1 MPVLLAPTVPPTGIS
16 GGGKGAVEEQEKSF
30 RVSGKKSHGVL
41 TPVHTAHKHM
51 FASGTDLHIASSEH
65 GLYFGQDVL
74 ARVACFHHGAPR
86 CAESCSWGKKKARE
100 LDEQREEGESEGRGR
115 GEMANTVVPV
125 EVWPSV
131 WGLVVPPRCEPT
143 AAELEALKV
152 FRAVCK
158 DWRRA
163 MDQHCLKVVHSIQ
176 EPRSASTCVPLLPG
190 DTSPPA
196 GIAYRMA
203 QDWVVLAVV
212 SAARHSNDDEQRLP
226 EMRQEFLTSPPMY
239 VYRMVYDLI
248 GIGAPGGSPMKCALR
263 SDGPSVV
270 RWQRIGATRPQH
282 GRLLR
287 NAGLSIALQSGTEF
301 TRKQWDVFDCR
312 LVHNEGMI
320 DFLRHDD
327 FICSGSYYFRPVTVM
342 EEGDEFFMWPAP
354 KTSTSTD
361 CDRRRA
367 LFAKNRTAFATN
379 VCKRIMHVL
388 RSHADTQRDGGR
400 RAPPS
405 IESLIK
411 KVELAITRP
420 YFEI

>member
-1 MPVLLAPTVPPTGIS
+1 
-16 GGGKGAVEEQEKSF
+16 
-30 RVSGKKSHGVL
+30 
-41 TPVHTAHKHM
+41 
-51 FASGTDLHIASSEH
+51 
-65 GLYFGQDVL
+65 
-74 ARVACFHHGAPR
+74 
-86 CAESCSWGKKKARE
+86 
-100 LDEQREEGESEGRGR
+100 
-115 GEMANTVVPV
+115 MANMAVPLD
-125 EVWPSV
+125 VWPSV
-131 WGLVVPPRCEPT
+131 WGLVVPPRREPT

-163 MDQHCLKVVHSIQ
+163 MDQHCRKVVHSIQ
-176 EPRSASTCVPLLPG
+176 EPRSASTRLPLLPG

-196 GIAYRMA
+196 GVAYRMA
-203 QDWVVLAVV
+203 QDWVVLAVA

-226 EMRQEFLTSPPMY
+226 EMVQEFLTSPPMY
-239 VYRMVYDLI
+239 VYRIAYHLI
-248 GIGAPGGSPMKCALR
+248 GIGGPEGSPMRCALR

-270 RWQRIGATRPQH
+270 RWQRIGATRPLQ

-287 NAGLSIALQSGTEF
+287 NTALSIALQSGSEF
-301 TRKQWDVFDCR
+301 TREQWGMFDS
-312 LVHNEGMI
+312 LLSIGI

-327 FICSGSYYFRPVTVM
+327 FISSGGYYFRPVAVM
-342 EEGDEFFMWPAP
+342 EEGDEFFMWPAR
-354 KTSTSTD
+354 KTSD

-388 RSHADTQRDGGR
+388 RSHADMQRDGGR

-411 KVELAITRP
+411 LVENAMTPRSERL
-420 YFEI
+420 